1 MSDLIML
8 EEFWRSDTLMESIL
22 DHKKFLFSR
31 IFSLS
36 SIFEK
41 LFAGLTGGDIVFEAI
56 LEKDPF
62 ILQIINVYV
71 CIFYYPAVVCL

>member
-1 MSDLIML
+1 
-8 EEFWRSDTLMESIL
+8 MESIL

-41 LFAGLTGGDIVFEAI
+41 LFAGLPVGDIEFEAI
-56 LEKDPF
+56 LKKDPF
-62 ILQIINVYV
+62 ILQTINVYV
-71 CIFYYPAVVCL
+71 CIFNYPAAICL